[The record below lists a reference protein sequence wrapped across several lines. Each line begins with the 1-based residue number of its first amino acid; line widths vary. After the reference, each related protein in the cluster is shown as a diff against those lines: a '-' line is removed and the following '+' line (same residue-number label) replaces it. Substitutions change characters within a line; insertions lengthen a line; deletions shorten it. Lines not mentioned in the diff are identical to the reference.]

1 MASESGSGKNI
12 YGQIPDGGAGKVAS
26 EAMKDLG
33 ESSSNKVNGPLSS
46 KDSDYPEKG

>member
-1 MASESGSGKNI
+1 MAKNSGSGENI
-12 YGQIPDGGAGKVAS
+12 YGQIPDGGAKEVIS

-33 ESSSNKVNGPLSS
+33 DSSSNQVRGPISS